1 MYGSGLRLH
10 AGAHAAVKDVDFQ
23 RGMILVRQGKGGKD
37 RQRNESTVSGIACE
51 LSQRLG

>member
-10 AGAHAAVKDVDFQ
+10 EALTLRVKDVDFQ